1 MLHQRYPRPRIALM
15 WLSLMALTGVGAYL
29 GNIFFQGVS
38 HTVFALMEGVAAGA
52 MLTMIAETM
61 LPEAYHKGGAV
72 TGVSTLLGFLAAI
85 FFKTLE

>member
-1 MLHQRYPRPRIALM
+1 MVDATITD
-15 WLSLMALTGVGAYL
+15 LSTAR
-29 GNIFFQGVS
+29 
-38 HTVFALMEGVAAGA
+38 FALMGGVAAGA

-61 LPEAYHKGGAV
+61 LPEAYHKGGAI